1 VRPNTLAYTVAPCL
15 ALALVSL
22 PSSVL
27 AADAGSDTA
36 GDALRGEPIVVT
48 GEGLA
53 VTPAA
58 PAYNTQTIT
67 AEQLSRTAS
76 GRLDDAL
83 LNAAG
88 VQQFRRADSRAT
100 NPSAQGITLRALGG
114 NATSR
119 TLVLLDGV
127 PMADPFFGYI
137 PFSAIDPE
145 RLASVRVQRG
155 GGSGA
160 FGAGAVAGT
169 VDMTSAGASQLGL
182 LNASGM
188 VDDRGETSVS
198 GALAPKL
205 GQGFAVLT
213 GRWDRGKGFWT
224 TPDSQRVPASVRA
237 KYDDWSTGLRFV
249 TPLTPSIEL
258 QSRVATFADNRT
270 LRFAGANNSI
280 SGTDGSLR
288 LVGHGAW
295 QFDALGYVQARN
307 FKAVTVS
314 STSFKKTLDQYGTP
328 STGLGGKLELR
339 PPVGGG
345 HVLKLGTDWRRAIG
359 ETKENALSAVT
370 GAVTARRRAGGRTD
384 DVGFFI
390 EGDWTIGPVVLT
402 AGGRADR
409 WAITQGHYNELNA
422 AGVQTVSSAT
432 DPTVASRK
440 GWQGSWRAGAVVHAA
455 AWASLRA
462 SGYSGLR
469 LPTLNELYRSFTLAA
484 PNGSGGVSLTNTV
497 RNPALR
503 NERLEG
509 FEGGIDLT
517 PAPGVTLS
525 VTAFDNKVKNAIA
538 NVTLSSVGTT
548 VTRQRQN
555 VAAVHARGLE
565 FGAEATLG
573 KVAFN
578 GSLALTDAKVE
589 APGTAL
595 DGKRPAQTPK
605 VAVSGTLAWHPA
617 PRWTGALTLRHVGLA
632 YEDDLQTAPLAAA
645 TTLDAFAEVPLT
657 SWATLT
663 LRGENLFDETI
674 VTRNS
679 GGTIDIGTPR
689 TLWAGLRI
697 GLR

>member
-1 VRPNTLAYTVAPCL
+1 MQAFHVPVR
-15 ALALVSL
+15 LVSL
-22 PSSVL
+22 VALASGL
-27 AADAGSDTA
+27 AAVPAFAAEAPDAGA
-36 GDALRGEPIVVT
+36 GQPPIVVT

-53 VTPAA
+53 ATPAA
-58 PAYNTQTIT
+58 PAYATQTIDR
-67 AEQLSRTAS
+67 EQLTRTAS

-83 LNAAG
+83 LSAAG

-119 TLVLLDGV
+119 SLVLLDGV

-137 PFSAIDPE
+137 PFSAINPE

-169 VDMTSAGASQLGL
+169 LDLTSAGPAQMGL
-182 LNASGM
+182 LNAEAM
-188 VDDRGETSVS
+188 VDDRGESTLS
-198 GALAPKL
+198 GALAPRI

-213 GRWDRGKGFWT
+213 GRWDRGRGFWT
-224 TPDSQRVPASVRA
+224 TPESQRVPASVRA
-237 KYDDWSTGLRFV
+237 RYDSWSTGLRFV
-249 TPLTPSIEL
+249 TPLTPNVEI
-258 QSRVATFADNRT
+258 QSRLATFADNRT
-270 LRFAGANNSI
+270 LRFAGGDNGI

-288 LVGHGAW
+288 VVGHGRW
-295 QFDALGYVQARN
+295 QFDALGYVQVRN
-307 FKAVTVS
+307 FTAVTIG
-314 STSFKKTLDQYGTP
+314 STKASNYRPTLDQYATP

-359 ETKENALSAVT
+359 ETKENAITAAT
-370 GAVTARRRAGGRTD
+370 GAINARRRAGGRSD
-384 DVGFFI
+384 DVGFFA
-390 EGDWTIGPVVLT
+390 EDDWTLGPVVLT

-409 WAITQGHYNELNA
+409 WAITQGHYDERSA
-422 AGVQTVSSAT
+422 AGVLTSTSAT
-432 DPTVASRK
+432 DPTVASRM
-440 GWQGSWRAGAVVHAA
+440 GWHGSWRAGAVVHAA
-455 AWASLRA
+455 NWVALRA

-469 LPTLNELYRSFTLAA
+469 LPTLNELYRSFRVTA
-484 PNGSGGVSLTNTV
+484 PDSVTITQ
-497 RNPALR
+497 RNPALGI
-503 NERLEG
+503 ERLIG
-509 FEGGIDLT
+509 FEGGLDLT

-525 VTAFDNKVKNAIA
+525 VTAFDNKVKDAIA
-538 NVTLSSVGTT
+538 NVTLSRVGTT

-555 VAAVHARGLE
+555 IAAVHARGVEL
-565 FGAEATLG
+565 GADVTAGQFAL
-573 KVAFN
+573 N
-578 GSLALTDAKVE
+578 GSLSWTDAKVE
-589 APGTAL
+589 APSDPNI
-595 DGKRPAQTPK
+595 DGMRPAQTPK
-605 VAVSGTLAWHPA
+605 LAASGTLAWHPA
-617 PRWTGALTLRHVGLA
+617 ARWTGALTLRHVGKA
-632 YEDDLQTAPLAAA
+632 YEDDRQTDALPAA

-657 SWATLT
+657 AWASLT
-663 LRGENLFDETI
+663 LRGENLFDATI

>member
-1 VRPNTLAYTVAPCL
+1 MRPNTLACTVASCL

-36 GDALRGEPIVVT
+36 GEALRGEPIVVT

-53 VTPAA
+53 ATPAA

-169 VDMTSAGASQLGL
+169 VDMTSAGAAQLGL

-224 TPDSQRVPASVRA
+224 TPENQRVPASVRA

-339 PPVGGG
+339 PP
-345 HVLKLGTDWRRAIG
+345 
-359 ETKENALSAVT
+359 
-370 GAVTARRRAGGRTD
+370 ARRRAVGAPMTSASSSRTTGRS
-384 DVGFFI
+384 
-390 EGDWTIGPVVLT
+390 
-402 AGGRADR
+402 GR
-409 WAITQGHYNELNA
+409 WC
-422 AGVQTVSSAT
+422 
-432 DPTVASRK
+432 
-440 GWQGSWRAGAVVHAA
+440 
-455 AWASLRA
+455 
-462 SGYSGLR
+462 
-469 LPTLNELYRSFTLAA
+469 
-484 PNGSGGVSLTNTV
+484 
-497 RNPALR
+497 
-503 NERLEG
+503 
-509 FEGGIDLT
+509 
-517 PAPGVTLS
+517 
-525 VTAFDNKVKNAIA
+525 
-538 NVTLSSVGTT
+538 
-548 VTRQRQN
+548 
-555 VAAVHARGLE
+555 
-565 FGAEATLG
+565 
-573 KVAFN
+573 
-578 GSLALTDAKVE
+578 
-589 APGTAL
+589 
-595 DGKRPAQTPK
+595 
-605 VAVSGTLAWHPA
+605 
-617 PRWTGALTLRHVGLA
+617 
-632 YEDDLQTAPLAAA
+632 
-645 TTLDAFAEVPLT
+645 
-657 SWATLT
+657 
-663 LRGENLFDETI
+663 
-674 VTRNS
+674 
-679 GGTIDIGTPR
+679 
-689 TLWAGLRI
+689 
-697 GLR
+697 